1 MFRVSRSLLV
11 RGLVL
16 LVVVFFVY
24 NTFNLLCSSTPGRG
38 EAQPC
43 VSFSCRS
50 GSAYVCAARQ
60 RESVGRLSLL
70 FAATAAAAAVECPI
84 QESWLCLIIIP
95 FLIYIFS
102 SFAAWCSPLSLSGGW
117 PPVAVVVLRL
127 GSPCC
132 AALIF
137 TGRGHYQLIDYFDCC
152 YLIPHTV
159 L

>member
-16 LVVVFFVY
+16 LVVVFFFVY
-24 NTFNLLCSSTPGRG
+24 NTFNLLCSSTRARRGPTVCVFFVSLRFCVCVCCQAARECRSLFAPLCRYYRCRRGMSDSRILALSYYYSFFDIYFQFVRSLVFAALALWRLASGGRG
-38 EAQPC
+38 A
-43 VSFSCRS
+43 
-50 GSAYVCAARQ
+50 AAR
-60 RESVGRLSLL
+60 LALL
-70 FAATAAAAAVECPI
+70 
-84 QESWLCLIIIP
+84 
-95 FLIYIFS
+95 
-102 SFAAWCSPLSLSGGW
+102 
-117 PPVAVVVLRL
+117 
-127 GSPCC
+127 C

>member
-1 MFRVSRSLLV
+1 MCVGFHKVCFESLVLSL

-16 LVVVFFVY
+16 LVVVF
-24 NTFNLLCSSTPGRG
+24 LCIIPLICCAPVLGR

-60 RESVGRLSLL
+60 RESVGRFSLL
-70 FAATAAAAAVECPI
+70 FATAAAAVECPI

-102 SFAAWCSPLSLSGGW
+102 SFAAWFAALALWRLASGGRG
-117 PPVAVVVLRL
+117 AAARL
-127 GSPCC
+127 
-132 AALIF
+132 ALLCGFNFHWKRTLSIN
-137 TGRGHYQLIDYFDCC
+137 
-152 YLIPHTV
+152 
-159 L
+159 